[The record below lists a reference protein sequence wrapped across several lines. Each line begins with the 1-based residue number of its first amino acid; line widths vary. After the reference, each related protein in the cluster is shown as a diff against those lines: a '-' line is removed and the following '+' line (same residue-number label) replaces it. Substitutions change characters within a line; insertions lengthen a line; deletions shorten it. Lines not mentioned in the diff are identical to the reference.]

1 MSINITLSCDSC
13 GSEFSAEDEME
24 LPPYWMGV
32 QIAVANSN
40 GLIAGQDLFV
50 HICSQKCFVEFSKG
64 QVIKNKIMLID
75 KEKPSNKQ
83 MHEDDE
89 DMEEGEQ

>member
-24 LPPYWMGV
+24 LPPYWTGV
-32 QIAVANSN
+32 QIAVANSS

-83 MHEDDE
+83 MHEDE
-89 DMEEGEQ
+89 EETEEGE